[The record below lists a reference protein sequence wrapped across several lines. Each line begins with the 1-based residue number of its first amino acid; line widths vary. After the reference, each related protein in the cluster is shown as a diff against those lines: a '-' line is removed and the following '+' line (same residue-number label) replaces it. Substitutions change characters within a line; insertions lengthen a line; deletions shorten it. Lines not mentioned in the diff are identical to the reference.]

1 MSSVF
6 NQPEVTSPDS
16 MSRFFLD
23 SWLAKNGSHSKTAD
37 TLSVDLM
44 CGLQRVMGQHRF
56 TSLDLNQDEN
66 QLDLDSSAEEREVD
80 QFSYPTPVAQKAVAA
95 IALEALDRMIEVF
108 GPSNPAL
115 KDIRDALLPS
125 IYVSLAQPPTVTE
138 DELTER
144 TDIPSIML
152 STDQSTTE
160 MSSSESK
167 IPLPPLSSS
176 SSESTEQE
184 FSDKHVLSGKPYM
197 HCLTWRDNVEKVL
210 SSVKPTEDKLK
221 EQLLQNIELTSALLS
236 TTSEVS
242 SLKKSAGDLE
252 DMLFSAREENSV
264 LTRDK
269 EEVQCNA
276 DRMSS
281 ELENSRKDNNQLTAL
296 KEAAS
301 ADFTERYTQAL
312 WTITEL
318 EETLRVKELEMDNS
332 STESR
337 SALEDRD
344 AQIISLERRIVDL
357 RFIAAA
363 LT

>member
-1 MSSVF
+1 
-6 NQPEVTSPDS
+6 
-16 MSRFFLD
+16 
-23 SWLAKNGSHSKTAD
+23 
-37 TLSVDLM
+37 
-44 CGLQRVMGQHRF
+44 MGQHRF

-138 DELTER
+138 DVLTER
-144 TDIPSIML
+144 TDMPSIML
-152 STDQSTTE
+152 STEQATNE

-210 SSVKPTEDKLK
+210 CSIKPTEDKLK
-221 EQLLQNIELTSALLS
+221 EQLLQNIELTSTLQS

-269 EEVQCNA
+269 EEAQCNA

-281 ELENSRKDNNQLTAL
+281 ELENSRKDNNHLTAL

-312 WTITEL
+312 WTITVL
-318 EETLRVKELEMDNS
+318 EDTLRVKESEMDS
-332 STESR
+332 SNTESR
-337 SALEDRD
+337 SALEYRD
-344 AQIISLERRIVDL
+344 VQIASLERRILDL